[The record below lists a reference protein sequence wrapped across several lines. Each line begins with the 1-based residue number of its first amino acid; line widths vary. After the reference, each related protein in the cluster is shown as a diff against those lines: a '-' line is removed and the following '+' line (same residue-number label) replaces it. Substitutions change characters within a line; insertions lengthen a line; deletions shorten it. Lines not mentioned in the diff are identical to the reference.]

1 MKYLVAVETMQ
12 IIETDAE
19 NAEAAIESVKSQLD
33 PRVAAAAA
41 FQIVQETIY
50 DEETKT
56 YRIDIKG
63 DKNDD

>member
-50 DEETKT
+50 VEETKT

>member
-1 MKYLVAVETMQ
+1 MKFTIAVQTEQ
-12 IIETDAE
+12 FIEVDAE
-19 NAEAAIESVKSQLD
+19 TAKVAIEAVKSKLD
-33 PRVAAAAA
+33 PRVAAAAR
-41 FQIVQETIY
+41 FEIVQETTY

>member
-12 IIETDAE
+12 FVETEAE

>member
-12 IIETDAE
+12 FVETDAE

-41 FQIVQETIY
+41 FQIVQELTY
-50 DEETKT
+50 DEESGSYK
-56 YRIDIKG
+56 IL
-63 DKNDD
+63 

>member
-19 NAEAAIESVKSQLD
+19 NAEAAIEAVKNQLD